1 MNTPIVPDLVRCV
14 EQLDLLD
21 GHLLGDAC
29 IVNPAP
35 HLANP
40 SCRIVQSS
48 KHRQYIQYIASSM
61 AVYANKPVKESDI
74 YDKRTKKS
82 YHRCWIQSPATQW
95 LAQQRARW
103 YPQGKKIL
111 PSDIVITQQLLL
123 RFFLDDGTV
132 GTTGGLYL
140 ATDDFPVEDTERLA
154 DLIGSYCNFKLALHK
169 SGTKNQLRLYV
180 KNSLR
185 KDFLS
190 VIGDCPVPIY
200 AYKWE

>member
-1 MNTPIVPDLVRCV
+1 MNTPIVPDLNRCV
-14 EQLDLLD
+14 EQIDLLD

-29 IVNPAP
+29 IVKPQPLVPNS
-35 HLANP
+35 
-40 SCRIVQSS
+40 SCRIVQSC
-48 KHRQYIQYIASSM
+48 KHIQYIQYVADTM
-61 AVYANKPVKESDI
+61 AVYANKPVRQSDI

-82 YHRCWIQSPATQW
+82 YHRCWIQSPATKW
-95 LAQQRARW
+95 LAQQRERW

-132 GTTGGLYL
+132 ATTGGLYI
-140 ATDDFPVEDTERLA
+140 ATDDFPIEDTERLA
-154 DLIGSYCNFKLALHK
+154 DLIGNYCNFKLTLHK
-169 SGTKNQLRLYV
+169 SGTKNQFRLYI
-180 KNSLR
+180 KGSSR

-190 VIGDCPVPIY
+190 AIGSCPVPIY